1 MTGLTDYITE
11 QKWED
16 IFTIWYVLID
26 DAYQHLVRE
35 LGQRLRERGPEPTF
49 SDSEVITVGLIIET
63 FFHGHEDLGL
73 AFIRQYHRQLF
84 PALLDKSQFN
94 RRRRCLTGVMEL
106 IRRQL
111 TNVLIDPTDRVRLID
126 SAPVP
131 ACTYTRQSDCQTIA
145 GPEYRTVVI
154 SKRSKLYGH
163 RFYATTTLNQ
173 VVDRWLLAPAS
184 YKEGKMTPTFFEAQ
198 RQLWVL
204 ADNGF
209 HSPLDI
215 AWLEENRH
223 ITLTPAKR
231 KNALKPHPTWF
242 RRLMRRLR
250 RRIETAFGV
259 MTVVFNLE
267 SPGSRSLSGLL
278 CRITTTVL
286 AYNLSFLTNI
296 ELLALETHN

>member
-11 QKWED
+11 KKWED
-16 IFTIWYVLID
+16 IFIIWYVLVD
-26 DAYQHLVRE
+26 DAYQQLITS
-35 LGQRLRERGPEPTF
+35 LGGRLRQRGPQPSF
-49 SDSEVITVGLIIET
+49 SDSEVITVALIIET

-73 AFIRQYHRQLF
+73 AFVGQYHLSLF

-94 RRRRCLTGVMEL
+94 RRRRCLTGVKEL

-111 TNVLIDPTDRVRLID
+111 TNGLIDPADRVRLID

-145 GPEYRTVVI
+145 GPEYRSVVV
-154 SKRSKLYGH
+154 SKRAKLFGH
-163 RFYATTTLNQ
+163 RFYATTTLDQ
-173 VVDRWLLAPAS
+173 VLDRWMLAPAS
-184 YKEGKMTPTFFEAQ
+184 YKEGKMTPAFFEEQ
-198 RQLWVL
+198 DHLWVL
-204 ADNGF
+204 SDNGF
-209 HSPLDI
+209 HSPADM
-215 AWLEENRH
+215 AWLQKTRH

-231 KNALKPHPTWF
+231 KNAREPDPPLF
-242 RRLMRRLR
+242 RRLLRRLR

-259 MTVVFNLE
+259 MAVVFNLE